1 MEKDILLPITRR
13 RPLEEEKK
21 SRAISR
27 HDFFGWIERN
37 FSLSFFLHFGTK
49 IDRSRTLDHV
59 VWNIWDKYQKKK
71 KKLIGGIFI
80 SWDRYIV
87 LHKQNAIWHKSFWIF
102 PINWNHRNRHFVTR
116 IVGWKREK
124 KKKKSRLDERG
135 NRNTWRAILESWIE
149 SDKRRAVGYRDE
161 IT

>member
-1 MEKDILLPITRR
+1 MAFYRLRGCSRSLDSSFFLALSQFSNNKFPLIDDYVSWNYSTITIFVPSKTALRKIWSRSDGKRYIITITWR
-13 RPLEEEKK
+13 RPLEKEKK

-27 HDFFGWIERN
+27 HDFFSWIERN

-59 VWNIWDKYQKKK
+59 VWNIWDIYQKKK

-87 LHKQNAIWHKSFWIF
+87 LHKQNAIWH
-102 PINWNHRNRHFVTR
+102 
-116 IVGWKREK
+116 
-124 KKKKSRLDERG
+124 
-135 NRNTWRAILESWIE
+135 
-149 SDKRRAVGYRDE
+149 
-161 IT
+161 

>member
-59 VWNIWDKYQKKK
+59 VWNIWDIYQKKK
-71 KKLIGGIFI
+71 KI
-80 SWDRYIV
+80 DRRNFYFVRSIYCPTQTERNLTLIV
-87 LHKQNAIWHKSFWIF
+87 LDFSNKLKSSKSSLC
-102 PINWNHRNRHFVTR
+102 HANR
-116 IVGWKREK
+116 WLEKRK

-135 NRNTWRAILESWIE
+135 NCNTWRAILESWIE